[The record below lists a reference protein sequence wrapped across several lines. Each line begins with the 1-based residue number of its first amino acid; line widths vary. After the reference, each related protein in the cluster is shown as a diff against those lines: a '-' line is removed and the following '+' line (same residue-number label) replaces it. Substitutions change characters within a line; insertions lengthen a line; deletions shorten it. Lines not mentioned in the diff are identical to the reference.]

1 MDTDAETV
9 SVLAIWSAMRGAVAT
24 LAEMPRCGQ
33 LYQKMGEHE
42 VRQYRVR
49 GTPYSVYYIVDDD
62 SGQLVVVSAWSRMR
76 GKGPSL

>member
-1 MDTDAETV
+1 
-9 SVLAIWSAMRGAVAT
+9 
-24 LAEMPRCGQ
+24 
-33 LYQKMGEHE
+33 MGEHE